1 MEQKR
6 FGVRISLIKEL
17 RLFQLSL
24 QNNRKNMPFTCMAS
38 VSLGG
43 PEGPGGLG
51 RMRQVIADVQ
61 TISVTPINPPMNG
74 IRVPRQVP
82 VVFSNSGLFIK
93 LDQDVYVTI
102 RFRTNEERAQLLG
115 ALGNLEDLFSS
126 SEEEA
131 NNEVNGENEI

>member
-43 PEGPGGLG
+43 PEGPGSLG

-102 RFRTNEERAQLLG
+102 RFRTNEERAQFLG
-115 ALGNLEDLFSS
+115 ALGNLEDL
-126 SEEEA
+126 
-131 NNEVNGENEI
+131 